1 MIKKQ
6 LVTEI
11 RDQAGWGPQS
21 SKALT
26 KFNEISKD
34 LGYEAEPF
42 SNAGGMSRETLAN
55 IYEDY
60 LEGVIKKVLENCDFY
75 SCECYRDVELAKQ
88 YGFKGHQLP
97 VYPNTGG
104 FNTNLIKKIKVNL
117 AIHHPKNP
125 KINIKNIPASANQ
138 SLRDM
143 KAEMSNSPLKS
154 ILNGLFKTK
163 K

>member
-1 MIKKQ
+1 MEPIKKLLDSQ
-6 LVTEI
+6 
-11 RDQAGWGPQS
+11 
-21 SKALT
+21 
-26 KFNEISKD
+26 KFSE
-34 LGYEAEPF
+34 F
-42 SNAGGMSRETLAN
+42 NAKKKEHDSLQKILLDCLDKKFKG
-55 IYEDY
+55 
-60 LEGVIKKVLENCDFY
+60 KVLAKNMLN
-75 SCECYRDVELAKQ
+75 DVFIIEAMNSAVASQLKLASASLIEQINNSIKIET
-88 YGFKGHQLP
+88 K
-97 VYPNTGG
+97 
-104 FNTNLIKKIKVNL
+104 IKKIKVNL

>member
-1 MIKKQ
+1 MEPIKKLLDGQ
-6 LVTEI
+6 KFSEFN
-11 RDQAGWGPQS
+11 
-21 SKALT
+21 SKKKEHDSLQKILLDCLDK
-26 KFNEISKD
+26 KFK
-34 LGYEAEPF
+34 G
-42 SNAGGMSRETLAN
+42 
-55 IYEDY
+55 
-60 LEGVIKKVLENCDFY
+60 KVLAKNILN
-75 SCECYRDVELAKQ
+75 DVFIIEAMNSAVASQLKLASASLIEQINNSK
-88 YGFKGHQLP
+88 KIE
-97 VYPNTGG
+97 TK
-104 FNTNLIKKIKVNL
+104 IKKIKVNL

>member
-1 MIKKQ
+1 MEPIKKLLDSQ
-6 LVTEI
+6 
-11 RDQAGWGPQS
+11 
-21 SKALT
+21 
-26 KFNEISKD
+26 KFSE
-34 LGYEAEPF
+34 F
-42 SNAGGMSRETLAN
+42 NAKKKEHDSLQKILLDCLDKKFKG
-55 IYEDY
+55 
-60 LEGVIKKVLENCDFY
+60 KVLAKNMLN
-75 SCECYRDVELAKQ
+75 DVFIIEAMNSAVAS
-88 YGFKGHQLP
+88 QLKLTSASLIEQI
-97 VYPNTGG
+97 NNSKKIETK
-104 FNTNLIKKIKVNL
+104 IKKIKVNL

>member
-1 MIKKQ
+1 MEPIKKLLDGQ
-6 LVTEI
+6 KFSEFN
-11 RDQAGWGPQS
+11 
-21 SKALT
+21 SKKKEHDSLQKILLDCLDK
-26 KFNEISKD
+26 KFK
-34 LGYEAEPF
+34 G
-42 SNAGGMSRETLAN
+42 
-55 IYEDY
+55 
-60 LEGVIKKVLENCDFY
+60 KVLAKNMLD
-75 SCECYRDVELAKQ
+75 DVFIIEAMNSAVASQLKLASASLIEQINNSK
-88 YGFKGHQLP
+88 KIE
-97 VYPNTGG
+97 TK
-104 FNTNLIKKIKVNL
+104 IKKIKVNL

>member
-1 MIKKQ
+1 MEPIKKLLDGQ
-6 LVTEI
+6 KFSEFN
-11 RDQAGWGPQS
+11 
-21 SKALT
+21 SKKKEHDSLQKILLDCLDK
-26 KFNEISKD
+26 KFK
-34 LGYEAEPF
+34 G
-42 SNAGGMSRETLAN
+42 
-55 IYEDY
+55 
-60 LEGVIKKVLENCDFY
+60 KVLAKNMLNNVFIIEAMN
-75 SCECYRDVELAKQ
+75 SAVASQLKLASASLIEQINNSK
-88 YGFKGHQLP
+88 KIE
-97 VYPNTGG
+97 TK
-104 FNTNLIKKIKVNL
+104 IKKIKVNL

>member
-1 MIKKQ
+1 MEPIKKLLDSQ
-6 LVTEI
+6 
-11 RDQAGWGPQS
+11 
-21 SKALT
+21 
-26 KFNEISKD
+26 KFSE
-34 LGYEAEPF
+34 F
-42 SNAGGMSRETLAN
+42 NAKKKEHDSLQKILLDRLDKKFKG
-55 IYEDY
+55 
-60 LEGVIKKVLENCDFY
+60 KVLAKNMLN
-75 SCECYRDVELAKQ
+75 DVFIIEAMNSAVASQLKLASASLIEQINNSK
-88 YGFKGHQLP
+88 KIE
-97 VYPNTGG
+97 TK
-104 FNTNLIKKIKVNL
+104 IKKIKVNL